1 MYFYNIEM
9 ENGLQSPK
17 ALYDFKAC
25 IHTCASHISLQKCK
39 TQVLTK

>member
-25 IHTCASHISLQKCK
+25 IHTCAFKSAKHKC
-39 TQVLTK
+39 